1 VDGTGHVAGFAISI
15 VNMGQA
21 ATRVRTNF
29 EMHGVNL
36 YSEGLA
42 MVRNQD
48 RIKVD
53 LQLRQGQM
61 ALATIDFVDS
71 LGMPGTFEFEV
82 RAISPKRLEFG
93 EVQLVR

>member
-1 VDGTGHVAGFAISI
+1 
-15 VNMGQA
+15 
-21 ATRVRTNF
+21 
-29 EMHGVNL
+29 MHGVSL

-93 EVQLVR
+93 EGN